1 MTDTTIPAPTREFTD
16 DDDWLERFNQREK
29 AERAAHQCGK
39 CRTPF
44 GRSALPCP
52 NDPGRR

>member
-16 DDDWLERFNQREK
+16 DDDWLEQFNQREK
-29 AERAAHQCGK
+29 AERTAHQCGK

-44 GRSALPCP
+44 GRSTLPCP